1 MVDARLRRRGRDL
14 DLYLLDLLVDRRGEG
29 AAVLAGRAPDEDG
42 GARDLADGLWIDDE
56 HEQARRCEL
65 LDRAVGELHDEY
77 EIGFERDDL
86 LEVHL
91 DAADLLDRLRRCGLV
106 GEVVGAD
113 EPAPCAEREE
123 ELGDRRTDRDDPL
136 GTLGDRDAA
145 VLEVA
150 DRRREGRR
158 RRRRGARRGGRGRGG
173 RGVRPTGGEE
183 EEEDREESGER
194 HGHLAHPFLA
204 KACKPRAGGQATRV

>member
-1 MVDARLRRRGRDL
+1 
-14 DLYLLDLLVDRRGEG
+14 
-29 AAVLAGRAPDEDG
+29 
-42 GARDLADGLWIDDE
+42 
-56 HEQARRCEL
+56 
-65 LDRAVGELHDEY
+65 
-77 EIGFERDDL
+77 
-86 LEVHL
+86 
-91 DAADLLDRLRRCGLV
+91 
-106 GEVVGAD
+106 
-113 EPAPCAEREE
+113 PCAEREE

-173 RGVRPTGGEE
+173 RGVRAAGGEE
-183 EEEDREESGER
+183 EEEDHEESGER

-204 KACKPRAGGQATRV
+204 KACKPRAGGQATRVRTIRPSRWRDPAGIAPASLTSRVFSCWPRTC